1 MLVEI
6 AVGDA
11 YGAGF
16 EYVDAPIVAA
26 GNTVTGYV
34 QHPRH
39 DGVRPGAYTDDTQ
52 MTIAVAE
59 VLVSGEAWTRE
70 RLADAFVTAFHRDR
84 RDGYAGGFHQLLLDV
99 SDGTELLARLRPA
112 SERNGAAMRAGP
124 LGLLPT
130 VDDVLHHTEVQARI
144 THDTPIGVEA
154 AQAAALAV
162 HYCHHDLG
170 PVADTGRWVERQLA
184 ERGGVVEWALPWR
197 GKVGDRADQAVR
209 AAITA
214 LVTSAGRRE
223 LLYACVG
230 YTGDVDTV
238 AAIAM
243 AAASRTPAIADD
255 LPAALYD
262 DLEDGPYGRAFLS
275 DLDTRLLAA
284 V

>member
-16 EYVDAPIVAA
+16 EYVAAPIVEAA
-26 GNTVTGYV
+26 NTVTGYV
-34 QHPRH
+34 RHPRH
-39 DGVRPGAYTDDTQ
+39 DGVRPGSYTDDTQ

-59 VLVSGEAWTRE
+59 VLVSGLPWTRE
-70 RLADAFVTAFHRDR
+70 HLADAFVTAFHRDR
-84 RDGYAGGFHQLLLDV
+84 RDGYAGGFHRLLLDV
-99 SDGTELLARLRPA
+99 SDGAELLARLRPA
-112 SERNGAAMRAGP
+112 SERNGAAMRVGP

-130 VDDVLHHTEVQARI
+130 VDDVLHHAEVQARI

-170 PVADTGRWVERQLA
+170 PVVDTGRWIERQLA
-184 ERGGVVEWALPWR
+184 ARGGAVEWSLPWR
-197 GKVGDRADQAVR
+197 GKVDDRADQAVR

-214 LVTSAGRRE
+214 LVASTGLRE
-223 LLYACVG
+223 LLHACVAH
-230 YTGDVDTV
+230 TGDVDTV

-243 AAASRTPAIADD
+243 SAASRAAAITDD

-262 DLEDGPYGRAFLS
+262 DLEDGPYGRTFLS
-275 DLDTRLLAA
+275 DLDTRLLTA